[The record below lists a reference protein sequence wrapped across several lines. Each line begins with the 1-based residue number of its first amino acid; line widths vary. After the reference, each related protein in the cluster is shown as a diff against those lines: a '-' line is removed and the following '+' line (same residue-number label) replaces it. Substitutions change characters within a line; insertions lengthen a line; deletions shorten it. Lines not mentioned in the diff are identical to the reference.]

1 MKVRSSI
8 KALCP
13 HCYIVKR
20 GKKRFVYCK
29 ESPKHK
35 QRQGFHTI
43 VQRAPEATWQLP
55 THEYCFFLAPT
66 VPKLPLE
73 GLRNANAT
81 LMNARLN
88 PALMYDPSVG
98 INSVL
103 FPK

>member
-35 QRQGFHTI
+35 QRQGFHTMI
-43 VQRAPEATWQLP
+43 QRAPDTTWQLP
-55 THEYCFFLAPT
+55 SYDYCFFASPAL
-66 VPKLPLE
+66 PKLPVE
-73 GLRNANAT
+73 GSMSAN
-81 LMNARLN
+81 LPGVKLN
-88 PALMYDPSVG
+88 PAIMYDPSVG

-103 FPK
+103 YLK